1 MGERGR
7 YRTKQQIPILDVL
20 KQQKSWFLTVD
31 QLMDL
36 LRQEGVQ
43 VGQTTVYRALERLA
57 EDGKVMKLP
66 MEDGSKIRYC
76 YAGDEELRK
85 PGKLVCLGCGRFIP
99 LECSKLDDFMEHICR
114 EHGFEPDIRR
124 SVLFGYCEGCR
135 RTDLCKRD

>member
-7 YRTKQQIPILDVL
+7 YRTKQQITILDVL

-76 YAGDEELRK
+76 YAGDEELR
-85 PGKLVCLGCGRFIP
+85 GKRQP
-99 LECSKLDDFMEHICR
+99 S
-114 EHGFEPDIRR
+114 GFRLR
-124 SVLFGYCEGCR
+124 LF
-135 RTDLCKRD
+135 

>member
-7 YRTKQQIPILDVL
+7 YRTKQQITILDVL

-66 MEDGSKIRYC
+66 ME
-76 YAGDEELRK
+76 
-85 PGKLVCLGCGRFIP
+85 
-99 LECSKLDDFMEHICR
+99 
-114 EHGFEPDIRR
+114 
-124 SVLFGYCEGCR
+124 
-135 RTDLCKRD
+135 

>member
-7 YRTKQQIPILDVL
+7 YRTKQQITILDVL

-85 PGKLVCLGCGRFIP
+85 PGKLVCLGCGRFI
-99 LECSKLDDFMEHICR
+99 CR

>member
-7 YRTKQQIPILDVL
+7 YRTKQQITILDVL

-66 MEDGSKIRYC
+66 MEDGSKIR
-76 YAGDEELRK
+76 
-85 PGKLVCLGCGRFIP
+85 
-99 LECSKLDDFMEHICR
+99 
-114 EHGFEPDIRR
+114 
-124 SVLFGYCEGCR
+124 
-135 RTDLCKRD
+135 